1 MQNFNN
7 LMRTN
12 AKMFSNDEYATSY
25 IHDKN
30 FLEAHKEEVTQ
41 WSKKQQE
48 YSIKITM
55 KEFKLYPKNKT
66 LLLTRAIEKAKELL
80 TQDAQKY
87 FNDETYMALFKK
99 HFYRRLKASKIH
111 MKQIKNLPKGLE
123 SYLTITNILR
133 DVDDEYNEMLINA
146 MQIIEEILNENK

>member
-12 AKMFSNDEYATSY
+12 AKMLSDDEYATSY

-30 FLEAHKEEVTQ
+30 FLEAHKEEVAQ

-48 YSIKITM
+48 CSIKITM

-66 LLLTRAIEKAKELL
+66 ILLTRAIEKAKELL
-80 TQDAQKY
+80 TQEAHGD
-87 FNDETYMALFKK
+87 FNDEAYVALFKK

-111 MKQIKNLPKGLE
+111 IKQMKNLPKGLE
-123 SYLTITNILR
+123 SYLTIINILR
-133 DVDDEYNEMLINA
+133 DVKDEYNEMLLDA
-146 MQIIEEILNENK
+146 MQTIEEMLNENK